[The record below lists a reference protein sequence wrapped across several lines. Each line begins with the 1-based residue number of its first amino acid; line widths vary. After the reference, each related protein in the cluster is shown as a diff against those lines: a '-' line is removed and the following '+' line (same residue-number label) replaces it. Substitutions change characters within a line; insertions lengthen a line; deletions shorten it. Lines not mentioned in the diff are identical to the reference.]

1 MIFIVFRFD
10 YQVDKSLKFPTVRPK
25 TEYAFTSSF
34 GIFSSQALWIA
45 VPKAVYSLPE
55 K

>member
-1 MIFIVFRFD
+1 LSNVWFSSFRIFNSSKNAF
-10 YQVDKSLKFPTVRPK
+10 SK